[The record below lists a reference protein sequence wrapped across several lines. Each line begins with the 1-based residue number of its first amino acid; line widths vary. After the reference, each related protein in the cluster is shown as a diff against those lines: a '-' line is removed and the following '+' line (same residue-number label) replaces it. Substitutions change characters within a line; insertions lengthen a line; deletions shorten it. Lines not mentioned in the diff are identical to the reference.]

1 MSYTAQNFSDGQVLH
16 AAELNA
22 MEAALLQHDGDIAA
36 LQQFVSRHGTVQTGS
51 ITLTNSLEFP
61 FNNSYHTIALTN
73 AQSNTDYIVLTEIED
88 FTGNVGEVAV
98 VDKMTNGFALEF
110 SGSASS
116 VTVNYVVIGGFSE

>member
-22 MEAALLQHDGDIAA
+22 MDAALLQHDSDIAA

-73 AQSNTDYIVLTEIED
+73 VQSNTDYIVLTEIED